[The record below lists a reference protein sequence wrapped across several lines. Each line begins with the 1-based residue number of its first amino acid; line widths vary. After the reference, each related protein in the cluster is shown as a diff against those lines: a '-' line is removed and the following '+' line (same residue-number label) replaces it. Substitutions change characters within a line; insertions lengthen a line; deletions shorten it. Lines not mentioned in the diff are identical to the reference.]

1 MHMSGQTDRIE
12 QHVLLPNPQSRVW
25 RALSE
30 STQFAEWFGIKF
42 DGTFTVGKSTFGK
55 ITIKGQEVTFEFAI
69 VAIEPEHRFA
79 FRWHP
84 YAIDAN
90 VDYSNEPMTL
100 VDFTLESVDG
110 GTMLKV
116 VESGFDRIPASRR
129 VEAFQMN
136 TNGWTGQMKR
146 IAKYLAEAVPAHG

>member
-1 MHMSGQTDRIE
+1 MSGQTDRIE
-12 QHVLLPNPQSRVW
+12 QQVLLPNPQSRVW
-25 RALSE
+25 RALSDAA
-30 STQFAEWFGIKF
+30 QFAEWFGVKL
-42 DGTFTVGKSTFGK
+42 DGPFTAGKSTYGK

-69 VAIEPEHRFA
+69 AAIEPERRFA

-90 VDYSNEPMTL
+90 VDYSSEPMTL
-100 VDFTLESVDG
+100 VEFTLETVDG

-116 VESGFDRIPASRR
+116 VESGFDKIPASRR

-146 IAKYLAEAVPAHG
+146 ITKYLAEVVSTHS

>member
-1 MHMSGQTDRIE
+1 MSGQTDRIE
-12 QHVLLPNPQSRVW
+12 QQVVLPSPQSRVW
-25 RALSE
+25 RALSDAA
-30 STQFAEWFGIKF
+30 QFAEWFGIKF
-42 DGTFTVGKSTFGK
+42 DGAFAAGRSTYGK
-55 ITIKGQEVTFEFAI
+55 IMIKGQEVTFEFAI
-69 VAIEPEHRFA
+69 EAIEPERRFA

-90 VDYSNEPMTL
+90 VDYSGEPMTL

-116 VESGFDRIPASRR
+116 VESGFDKIPASRR
-129 VEAFQMN
+129 AEAFQMN

-146 IAKYLAEAVPAHG
+146 IAKYLAEVSVAHS